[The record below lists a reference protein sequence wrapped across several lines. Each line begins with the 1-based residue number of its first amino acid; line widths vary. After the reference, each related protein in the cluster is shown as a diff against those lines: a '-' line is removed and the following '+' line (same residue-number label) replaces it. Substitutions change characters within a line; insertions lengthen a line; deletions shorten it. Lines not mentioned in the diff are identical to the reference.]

1 MAAQQQEE
9 QSRANRDK
17 QVRQQLDMIVGE
29 QVMHNLG
36 QPGDLHSI
44 QVRKLWDDH
53 YRVNVYVGNDAVT
66 AKVAHSFF
74 LVTDSNGNITTSTPT
89 ITRHY

>member
-1 MAAQQQEE
+1 MATQQQEE

-17 QVRQQLDMIVGE
+17 QVRQQLDLIVGE

-36 QPGDLHSI
+36 QPIGLHSI

-53 YRVNVYVGNDAVT
+53 YRVNVYIGIDAVS
-66 AKVAHSFF
+66 AKVAHSYF
-74 LVTDSNGNITTSTPT
+74 LVTDSNGNITTATPS
-89 ITRHY
+89 ITRQY